1 MSRFLGY
8 WEKTREGGLLLFRC
22 VVLLLS
28 CVNFCLVHFL
38 SRFNFFLA
46 PRGRLALFLPPRGR
60 RDIDIF
66 ASVEGWE
73 YNYIH
78 PYTILYLRAAF
89 PPDSPHFHA
98 VRKMAHD
105 DSRTFGES
113 ERRPMP
119 ENKAKRE
126 YRVKAKMRTQYK

>member
-66 ASVEGWE
+66 ASVEAWE

-78 PYTILYLRAAF
+78 PFTILYLRAAF
-89 PPDSPHFHA
+89 RPDSPYFHA
-98 VRKMAHD
+98 VFCD
-105 DSRTFGES
+105 QI
-113 ERRPMP
+113 
-119 ENKAKRE
+119 
-126 YRVKAKMRTQYK
+126 VKFLLLFTATSQLISINFIIY